1 MKFIRVIAIAWAIY
15 ASFYLCRVNYSIAL
29 PFINAELGITFT
41 LLGAIASGFFIT
53 YSIGQALNGY
63 LGVRYEPCKLIL
75 IGVIGSSLATF
86 LFGMSNDFTA
96 FMILW
101 LTNGY
106 FQSMGW
112 PSLVKVIA
120 LTLGD
125 EELGRGY
132 GLFNTSWAL
141 GHALSWLFTAL
152 IIENHGWRWGF
163 TINSIAFLLLG
174 LSLTSYLM
182 KHAPP
187 RMSARV
193 PKRDG
198 GLKSRQ
204 DIGAIALLALAYL
217 MTYAV
222 RYALIIYLPSYL
234 YGVEGTTTTFMLT
247 IVMFPLLGSLGML
260 SFGWLFDKLDARG
273 KALSLV
279 MVTPV
284 IALLLGYFPICY
296 ERSRAFGIIMLMM
309 LSLLLYGIES
319 QMVSTMPVMIAGQ
332 EYSSLAVGIVDSAGS
347 IGAFASSLI
356 SGIIIDS
363 QGFPQML
370 RFWAYTQAIQLV
382 LLITFS
388 IIMKKKDDVITG

>member
-1 MKFIRVIAIAWAIY
+1 MKFVRVIAIAWAIY
-15 ASFYLCRVNYSIAL
+15 ASFYLCRVNYPIAL

-53 YSIGQALNGY
+53 YSMGQALNGY

-96 FMILW
+96 FMIIW

-112 PSLVKVIA
+112 PSLVKVIS

-141 GHALSWLFTAL
+141 GHALSWLLTAL

-174 LSLTSYLM
+174 LSLTLYLM

-204 DIGAIALLALAYL
+204 DIGAITLLALAYL

-247 IVMFPLLGSLGML
+247 IVMFPLLGSL
-260 SFGWLFDKLDARG
+260 
-273 KALSLV
+273 
-279 MVTPV
+279 
-284 IALLLGYFPICY
+284 
-296 ERSRAFGIIMLMM
+296 GIIMLMM

-388 IIMKKKDDVITG
+388 IIMKKRTM